1 MIFLFVPVTIYYII
15 LHMRAVIQRVKQASV
30 TVDNRIV
37 GKIQQGILVL
47 LAVAQ
52 NDTLEEAKFLARKIS
67 ELRIF
72 EDEHDKMNLSVLDVK
87 GSLLVVSQFTL
98 YGDCRKGRRPSFDQS
113 ADPQTAEELYE
124 QFVELVKQT
133 GLNVETGQFRA
144 RMDVALVNDGP
155 VTFILETK

>member
-1 MIFLFVPVTIYYII
+1 
-15 LHMRAVIQRVKQASV
+15 MRAVIQRVKQASV